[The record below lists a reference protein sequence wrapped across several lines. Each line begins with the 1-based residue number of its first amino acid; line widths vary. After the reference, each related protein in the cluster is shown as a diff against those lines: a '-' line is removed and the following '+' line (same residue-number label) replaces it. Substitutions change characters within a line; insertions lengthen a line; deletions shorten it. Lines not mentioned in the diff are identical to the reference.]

1 LIDWGIKMLFNV
13 SYETRRHEIARYF
26 DKTAVGAWAKLT
38 SNAPV
43 SRIRQSVR
51 IGREKIRNS
60 ILSWL
65 PEDLAG
71 LKILDAGCGTG
82 TLAIEA
88 AMRGAK
94 VTAVD
99 ISPSLIKIAR
109 SRMPEKFDNKGSV
122 DFFWGDMLDP
132 AFGNFDHVVLMDSI
146 IHYDSK
152 EGFELI
158 RELGTRCNK
167 SMIFTFAPLT
177 PVLGT
182 MISLGRLFPRSD
194 RAPSIVPMTES
205 HVFKKINA
213 NLPDRKV
220 GRVNRVSKGFYKSQA
235 VELVR

>member
-1 LIDWGIKMLFNV
+1 MLSNV

-38 SNAPV
+38 SDAPV

-51 IGREKIRNS
+51 IGRENIRNS

-65 PEDLAG
+65 PENLSG

-82 TLAIEA
+82 AFAIEA
-88 AMRGAK
+88 AMKGAK

-109 SRMPEKFDNKGSV
+109 SRMPKDFDGVGSV

-132 AFGNFDHVVLMDSI
+132 AFGDFDHVVLMDSI
-146 IHYDSK
+146 IHYDSN
-152 EGFELI
+152 EGFGLI
-158 RELGTRCNK
+158 KELGSRCNK

-177 PVLGT
+177 PILGT

-194 RAPSIVPMTES
+194 RAPSIVPMTET
-205 HVFKKINA
+205 HVLKKINA
-213 NLPDRKV
+213 NLPDWQVYRM
-220 GRVNRVSKGFYKSQA
+220 NRVSKGFYKSQA
-235 VELVR
+235 VELLR